1 MIDQCVGHLSRS
13 MEVER
18 HGFLALILA
27 HMQILER
34 SRTASVIHQNID
46 PTEPGN
52 GRRSKLFRCVFFVQ
66 VSGDDHRT
74 MTAFRH
80 NFFGKFTQ
88 FVDSAGRHG
97 DADTLGRRCQR
108 DATSDSHAGPGDE
121 CSFVVKFQVH
131 GGLWGGLTVAGNT
144 KFSCTKLDRS
154 SIHSYTKGGFG
165 GSLDAKR
172 APRHHLASWTWSRVA
187 RRANAALSTR

>member
-1 MIDQCVGHLSRS
+1 
-13 MEVER
+13 MEVQR

-97 DADTLGRRCQR
+97 DADTLGRKCQR
-108 DATSDSHAGPGDE
+108 DATSDSHADPGDA
-121 CSFVVKFQVH
+121 CRFVVKLQVH
-131 GGLWGGLTVAGNT
+131 GGLWGAL
-144 KFSCTKLDRS
+144 RW
-154 SIHSYTKGGFG
+154 
-165 GSLDAKR
+165 R
-172 APRHHLASWTWSRVA
+172 AVQNLVVRNSFQLVYIGIQRVA
-187 RRANAALSTR
+187 LAVASMQSGLHVITLQAGRGAVLRGRLTRRSLRASAAD